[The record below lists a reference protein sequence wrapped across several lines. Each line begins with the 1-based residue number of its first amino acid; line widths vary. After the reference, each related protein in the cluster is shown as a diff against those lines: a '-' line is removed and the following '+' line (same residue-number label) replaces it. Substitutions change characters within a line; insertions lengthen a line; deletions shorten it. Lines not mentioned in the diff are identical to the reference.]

1 MLIPFRSEFDPEVQ
15 GEGSIDPLGLAT
27 LADRLADWIFPGITA
42 RMWRPRFL
50 TAMTVAS
57 AIVESFG
64 ESLAKDGIT
73 PPWLIFEWYFVEPMA
88 RLGEEDING
97 QRIPGINKARDAL
110 RNKVPMNPRRYLK
123 TPKVFGFHGVY
134 KRLATHA
141 RLLDSRLMPNE
152 NGNQLLK
159 IWEEEQG
166 LVGFRDADK
175 NQGDGPRLRRLFQ
188 EAIKSSLQSCQTEKP
203 TSWPGA
209 VLIVD
214 HLAPMRIGNN
224 EGSFLWKL
232 LLDYGANLD
241 GEVFAKLRDKQ
252 LLKAFAEHQ
261 SERDL
266 LTNLRPRVSEELRHR
281 FETIEAY
288 ENFCRPLQESFDRL
302 QFLSSSRTPGLVR
315 ADDFHKDPRVAEIA
329 GEITASIKDARR
341 ILVDSPIRDSF
352 ERLGQRFEDV
362 RTGDDLF
369 YALWDH
375 HESIQKDK
383 PPDGKRPWFEST
395 TDKGIVV
402 RPPYRIN
409 KNPPRRES
417 YVHPYRLF
425 AAASFIQ
432 DLTGAA

>member
-1 MLIPFRSEFDPEVQ
+1 MLNPFRSEFDPEIQ

-57 AIVESFG
+57 AVVESFG
-64 ESLAKDGIT
+64 ESLAKDGTT
-73 PPWLIFEWYFVEPMA
+73 PPWLIFEWYYVETMA
-88 RLGEEDING
+88 RLTEEDING

-110 RNKVPMNPRRYLK
+110 RDKVPMNPRRYLK

-141 RLLDSRLMPNE
+141 RLLDSRLMLNE

-166 LVGFRDADK
+166 LSGFREADK
-175 NQGDGPRLRRLFQ
+175 SHGEGPRLRRLFQ
-188 EAIKSSLQSCQTEKP
+188 EAIKTSLQSCQTEKP
-203 TSWPGA
+203 ASWPGA
-209 VLIVD
+209 VLILN
-214 HLAPMRIGNN
+214 HLTPMRIGNK
-224 EGSFLWKL
+224 EGNFLWKQ
-232 LLDYGANLD
+232 LLDHGANLD
-241 GEVFAKLRDKQ
+241 GEMFTKLRDKQ
-252 LLKAFAEHQ
+252 LLKRFAEKQ

-266 LTNLRPRVSEELRHR
+266 LKNLRPRVSEELRR
-281 FETIEAY
+281 RLEAIEAY
-288 ENFCRPLQESFDRL
+288 ENFCRPLHESFDRL

-315 ADDFHKDPRVAEIA
+315 ADDFQKDPRVSEIA
-329 GEITASIKDARR
+329 GDLSAPIKDGRR
-341 ILVDSPIRDSF
+341 ILADSPIRDSF
-352 ERLGQRFEDV
+352 ERLDQRFDDV
-362 RTGDDLF
+362 RSGGDLF
-369 YALWDH
+369 YALCEH
-375 HESIQKDK
+375 HEAVQKDK
-383 PPDGKRPWFEST
+383 APEGKRPWFEST
-395 TDKGIVV
+395 TDKGLIV

-409 KNPPRRES
+409 KNPPHREF

-432 DLTGAA
+432 DLTGTA